1 MSKYTPGP
9 WEVIQ
14 SDRIDRAD
22 RVIGENGMAVA
33 SVYATNILDVR
44 LMVAAPQMLEALRE
58 VVKLLNDPDA
68 DSFDANR
75 VESQIL
81 TAIANAT
88 GEQQ

>member
-33 SVYATNILDVR
+33 SVYATNIPDVR

>member
-33 SVYATNILDVR
+33 SVYATNIPDVR

-58 VVKLLNDPDA
+58 VIKLLNDPDA

-75 VESQIL
+75 VERQIL
-81 TAIANAT
+81 AVIAKAT